1 LELQVIIQ
9 WLLVPAIVAA
19 VLVSL
24 RSRNSLRGQARRK
37 IVAVVTLVAG
47 VVAVINPSILQS
59 IADFVGIARGVDLI
73 LYGLALVIIYFV
85 GSVSVRFREHEAK
98 VVLMSRSLALLEAER
113 RLPDARVAPAV
124 AEAPYVL
131 AVDAA

>member
-1 LELQVIIQ
+1 MIIQ

-37 IVAVVTLVAG
+37 IIAVFTLVAG
-47 VVAVINPSILQS
+47 VAAVVQPEILQG
-59 IADFVGIARGVDLI
+59 IADFVGIARGADLI
-73 LYGLALVIIYFV
+73 LYGLALVIIYLV

-98 VVLMSRSLALLEAER
+98 VVLLSRAVAILDAER
-113 RLPDARVAPAV
+113 RLRQEVADHAPSERPAPDVDVAA
-124 AEAPYVL
+124 
-131 AVDAA
+131 

>member
-1 LELQVIIQ
+1 MIIQ
-9 WLLVPAIVAA
+9 WLLVPAVIGA

-47 VVAVINPSILQS
+47 VVAVINPSILQA

-73 LYGLALVIIYFV
+73 LYGLALVIIYLV

-98 VVLMSRSLALLEAER
+98 VVLLSRALALQDAER
-113 RLPDARVAPAV
+113 RLPSAAAAPAT
-124 AEAPYVL
+124 AAPYV
-131 AVDAA
+131 VGVEAA

>member
-47 VVAVINPSILQS
+47 VVAVVDPGILQR
-59 IADFVGIARGVDLI
+59 IADFVGIARGADLI
-73 LYGLALVIIYFV
+73 LYGLALVIIYLV

-98 VVLMSRSLALLEAER
+98 VVLLARAVAMLDAGR
-113 RLPDARVAPAV
+113 RLRDLQPATTTTSPYLRDA
-124 AEAPYVL
+124 
-131 AVDAA
+131 DAA

>member
-1 LELQVIIQ
+1 LELHVIIQ
-9 WLLVPAIVAA
+9 WLLVPAVFAA

-37 IVAVVTLVAG
+37 IVAVLTLVAG
-47 VVAVINPSILQS
+47 VVAVLRPSILQG

-73 LYGLALVIIYFV
+73 LYGLALVIIYLV

-98 VVLMSRSLALLEAER
+98 VVLLSRALALMEAER
-113 RLPDARVAPAV
+113 RLPDARAT
-124 AEAPYVL
+124 APYVR

>member
-1 LELQVIIQ
+1 VIIQ
-9 WLLVPAIVAA
+9 WLLVPAIFAA

-37 IVAVVTLVAG
+37 IVAVLTLVAG
-47 VVAVINPSILQS
+47 VAAVLQPGLLQG

-73 LYGLALVIIYFV
+73 LYGLALVIIYLV

-98 VVLMSRSLALLEAER
+98 VVLLSRSLALLEAER
-113 RLPDARVAPAV
+113 RLPERTAAAPATV
-124 AEAPYVL
+124 TPYMVG
-131 AVDAA
+131 VDAA

>member
-1 LELQVIIQ
+1 LESQVIIQ
-9 WLLVPAIVAA
+9 WLLVPAIIAA

-37 IVAVVTLVAG
+37 IIAVVTLVAG
-47 VVAVINPSILQS
+47 VVAVINPSILQA

-73 LYGLALVIIYFV
+73 LYGLALVIIYLV

-98 VVLMSRSLALLEAER
+98 VVLLSRALALLEAER
-113 RLPDARVAPAV
+113 RLPQPAAAPAAV
-124 AEAPYVL
+124 TPYVVG
-131 AVDAA
+131 VDAA